1 MEIQENIKLPK
12 QPEIFPSHTPRIISP
27 RISPELEKDSRTPG
41 VLATIDEVNYFNYY
55 LGNRIPLILKP
66 DGATFSDLRRVYNEM
81 ILFGPLINGVTLL
94 NGGKSDSCLT
104 KQQATFILN
113 SYGIKTGP
121 ENQDLSE
128 SLELLNKKISE
139 NVPHENILTSKIDD
153 PKKIQE
159 IVLVSL
165 LFDHDFKTPLTKI
178 PIQLEQIEREML
190 DHRQKCLSKE
200 QVSKLVP
207 NIEQFKEDINLLTD
221 SLAFTYRHEN
231 LDKLTIKELLKKGLS
246 YSDSSLIN
254 MPNVTID
261 WQSNWMKNCLTNIY
275 QNALRSEAKNII
287 VETQPFQDQN
297 SGKRYLDIIC
307 KNDGEVIPSKV
318 LNSEG
323 VFEYKLGKSM
333 HEGSEGNG
341 VGMAGHQYFL
351 QKYYK
356 GDLITKNREDGKG
369 VQTTIRVPES
379 NLK

>member
-1 MEIQENIKLPK
+1 
-12 QPEIFPSHTPRIISP
+12 
-27 RISPELEKDSRTPG
+27 
-41 VLATIDEVNYFNYY
+41 
-55 LGNRIPLILKP
+55 
-66 DGATFSDLRRVYNEM
+66 
-81 ILFGPLINGVTLL
+81 
-94 NGGKSDSCLT
+94 
-104 KQQATFILN
+104 
-113 SYGIKTGP
+113 
-121 ENQDLSE
+121 
-128 SLELLNKKISE
+128 
-139 NVPHENILTSKIDD
+139 
-153 PKKIQE
+153 
-159 IVLVSL
+159 
-165 LFDHDFKTPLTKI
+165 
-178 PIQLEQIEREML
+178 
-190 DHRQKCLSKE
+190 
-200 QVSKLVP
+200 
-207 NIEQFKEDINLLTD
+207 
-221 SLAFTYRHEN
+221 
-231 LDKLTIKELLKKGLS
+231 
-246 YSDSSLIN
+246 